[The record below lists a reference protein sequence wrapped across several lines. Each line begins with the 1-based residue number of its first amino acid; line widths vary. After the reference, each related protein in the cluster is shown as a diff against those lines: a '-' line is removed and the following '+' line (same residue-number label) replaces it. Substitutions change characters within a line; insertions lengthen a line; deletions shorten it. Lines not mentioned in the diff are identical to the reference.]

1 MHPWCRNVEIFK
13 NIDAGEGFGPLN
25 SPKSLAGA
33 ISMPAA
39 PRPGWGPGPPR
50 RRIEITP
57 AIFMYF
63 VHTYKNVDVFI
74 NKHISIKLEVEI

>member
-1 MHPWCRNVEIFK
+1 MDQIFGK
-13 NIDAGEGFGPLN
+13 SKFSWKVTDLGRFGALN
-25 SPKSLAGA
+25 RSGVFAGA

-57 AIFMYF
+57 AIYF
-63 VHTYKNVDVFI
+63 LENYNCDREICCMFVGVHLV
-74 NKHISIKLEVEI
+74 S